1 MNLPPAPNRQRAV
14 LTWAALTLLVA
25 AGCAPEGSQVL
36 GLAPTNSPVALAAV
50 GQAAGTAPVTVT
62 GTLVEKCPEAGCW
75 FVLQD
80 GASRLKVD
88 TKMAGFVVVDV
99 PLHRRLTVSGRLLT
113 NGTELRLDATGLRY

>member
-1 MNLPPAPNRQRAV
+1 MNLPPALNHPV
-14 LTWAALTLLVA
+14 LIPAALAFLVT

-36 GLAPTNSPVALAAV
+36 GQAPTNPPVALSAV
-50 GQAAGTAPVTVT
+50 GRAAGAAPVTVT

-99 PLHRRLTVSGRLLT
+99 PLHRRLTVSGHLLT
-113 NGTELRLDATGLRY
+113 NGTELRLGASGLRY